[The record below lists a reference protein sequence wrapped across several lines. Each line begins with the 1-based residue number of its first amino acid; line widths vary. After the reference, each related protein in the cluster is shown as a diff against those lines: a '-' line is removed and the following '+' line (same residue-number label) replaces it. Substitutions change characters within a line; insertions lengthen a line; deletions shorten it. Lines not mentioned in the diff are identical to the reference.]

1 MNSIYLEN
9 NVSLPKF
16 NDSDISSLKYYFELN
31 KRYYDKVNA
40 ELQTELAEHP
50 VFGPLIKMQTPQQQ
64 KAQNERSHEMQR
76 AAIFDG
82 KWQEYAAELM
92 TQGIMYARMNI
103 SYVDWYELIKL
114 YKKLLIPHLKKDFP
128 KSDDIISFLDGMTIL
143 IDYVMYALAD
153 AYFRE
158 KNNIIKTK
166 EEQFRA
172 IFENLADTI
181 LLIDKNLT
189 INMINRVGVGLKKEN
204 FIGKS
209 LLDVQMPDSYD
220 TVKNAIDSV
229 FKTKAPST
237 FETRY
242 ILDGLKK
249 YYSSSVSPI
258 LGTDGEVE
266 NLVLTSRDISAKKRS
281 ENEIKEMNVT
291 LESKVSER
299 TEQLK
304 KSNSELEQFAYS
316 ASHDLQEPLRSI
328 TNFSKLL
335 SIKLEKYSDKEI
347 NEYMNTIS
355 GGAKRMSNL
364 IFDLLNYSRIGKEMS
379 KSEINF
385 GKLLPEVLTELSA
398 SIEES
403 GAEIHLEK
411 LPTIN
416 AYEIKSVFLN
426 LIGNAIKF
434 RRKDVPCVIN
444 ISASEKGKE
453 IMFAIKDN
461 GIGIEKEY
469 YNRIFIIFQR
479 LHTLVEYDGTGI
491 GLSQCKKIIEQQ
503 GGKIWVESEFG
514 KGSTFYFT
522 LSKI

>member
-1 MNSIYLEN
+1 
-9 NVSLPKF
+9 
-16 NDSDISSLKYYFELN
+16 
-31 KRYYDKVNA
+31 
-40 ELQTELAEHP
+40 
-50 VFGPLIKMQTPQQQ
+50 
-64 KAQNERSHEMQR
+64 
-76 AAIFDG
+76 
-82 KWQEYAAELM
+82 
-92 TQGIMYARMNI
+92 
-103 SYVDWYELIKL
+103 
-114 YKKLLIPHLKKDFP
+114 
-128 KSDDIISFLDGMTIL
+128 
-143 IDYVMYALAD
+143 
-153 AYFRE
+153 
-158 KNNIIKTK
+158 
-166 EEQFRA
+166 
-172 IFENLADTI
+172 
-181 LLIDKNLT
+181 
-189 INMINRVGVGLKKEN
+189 
-204 FIGKS
+204 
-209 LLDVQMPDSYD
+209 
-220 TVKNAIDSV
+220 
-229 FKTKAPST
+229 
-237 FETRY
+237 
-242 ILDGLKK
+242 
-249 YYSSSVSPI
+249 
-258 LGTDGEVE
+258 
-266 NLVLTSRDISAKKRS
+266 
-281 ENEIKEMNVT
+281 
-291 LESKVSER
+291 VSER

-335 SIKLEKYSDKEI
+335 AIKLEKYSDKEI